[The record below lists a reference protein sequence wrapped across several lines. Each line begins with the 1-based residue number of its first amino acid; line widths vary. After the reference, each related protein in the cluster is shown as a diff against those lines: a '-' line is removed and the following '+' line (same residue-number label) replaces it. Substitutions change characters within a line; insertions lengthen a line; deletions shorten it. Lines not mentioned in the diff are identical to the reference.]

1 MPKYQQIEHGKLQIA
16 VTKLWPFMQTE
27 RVTEHTSKEDLK
39 LTLMASIAAF
49 PAAPLVFRR
58 GKWFI
63 DGGISDFQPIV
74 DENTITVSP
83 FYFSDCDIKP
93 SRYVP
98 LWWCCIPPKS
108 NDTIDWLYSLGYE
121 DCLAYLEKRG
131 LPIVNPN
138 MKKGY
143 EQSFKSSHPYDV
155 PRRVSVHR
163 FLGYNLGNLTHDYI
177 SFTMDFLLLVVFL
190 VLLKPLALL
199 FIYVELLLRIIV
211 LAGKRRMLNNSF
223 NITKLSPTTPSVS
236 LTFFF
241 LFLVSHTVTSP
252 IRRRGM
258 RSDRKALDC
267 FSCIFSLSL
276 MLRFFSGRP
285 SSVELR
291 KHDRLARLS
300 ILYRI
305 FRHII

>member
-131 LPIVNPN
+131 LPTVNPS
-138 MKKGY
+138 MKNGY

-163 FLGYNLGNLTHDYI
+163 FLGYNLGNLTHDYV

-211 LAGKRRMLNNSF
+211 LAGTRRMRNAITNFQYFRSF
-223 NITKLSPTTPSVS
+223 TL
-236 LTFFF
+236 FFF
-241 LFLVSHTVTSP
+241 FVLYTVTSP

-258 RSDRKALDC
+258 KSDRKALDC